1 MASIIKGAKG
11 ELPYFRKLEGLEGP
25 EPGFFTQPFDYEPH
39 PWVVTAA
46 LDLQEKMAEEIN
58 HNFGIHSGENG
69 LGKMM
74 GVLVVKNMEGVLGY
88 LAAYSGRLDDGNQHY
103 GYVPPVFDIL
113 DEEGFYRKEE
123 EAISAIKREVI
134 RLENEVGY
142 LEVREE
148 MLKTEEEAAAFLAAL
163 KEQHKD
169 ARAQRKKAREQL
181 QQEDNEEKKSLLQ
194 QLDNESARHHYEWK
208 DANRQW
214 KQAIEAARSRWEVA
228 NASIQ
233 QLKEERRRRSAELQ
247 QRLFVHYSFINAEG
261 RYKSLSEI
269 FDVTEDKTPPSGAGE
284 CAAPKLLQFAYLHD
298 YKVLAMGEFWWGRT
312 PPSEVRQHGRFYPAC
327 KSKCEPIL
335 GHMLQGLDVAPGKS
349 KTHKEILLVRED
361 EHLAIIHKPHG
372 LLSVPGKGDLDS
384 VAAQAKR
391 LWPKAEGPMMVHRLD
406 MDTSGLMIIAKT
418 RQVYHH
424 LQQQFLHH
432 RIQKT
437 YLALLEGEVKENT
450 GTIDLPLRVDLD
462 DRPRQLVCYE
472 HGKPA
477 VSRYKV
483 IGNTKGITRIH
494 FFPMTGRTHQL
505 RVHAAHHLGLGCPIV
520 GDDLYGSAA
529 DRLHLQAIGLEF
541 EHPVTGE
548 KVKVWGKEEF

>member
-1 MASIIKGAKG
+1 MSRIKGKNDQQ
-11 ELPYFRKLEGLEGP
+11 PYFRLLIGLTGEAP
-25 EPGFFTQPFDYEPH
+25 DVFTQPFDYVAH
-39 PWVVTAA
+39 PWVLQAA
-46 LDLQEKMAEEIN
+46 RDLQQKISIELD
-58 HNFGIHSGENG
+58 HDFGFKEGATG

-74 GVLVVKNMEGVLGY
+74 GVLVVRHQQGSLGY

-123 EAISAIKREVI
+123 VAITAINHRVI
-134 RLENEVGY
+134 ALEKEDGY
-142 LEVREE
+142 LEVKAALESCKQASGAALTA
-148 MLKTEEEAAAFLAAL
+148 LKTAHRAA
-163 KEQHKD
+163 KT
-169 ARAQRKKAREQL
+169 AR
-181 QQEDNEEKKSLLQ
+181 NEERSRLQPKKEEDALLRLTA
-194 QLDNESARHHYEWK
+194 LDNESARHHYEWK
-208 DANRQW
+208 DANRVW
-214 KQAIEAARSRWEVA
+214 KKEVELAENRLREKEAP
-228 NASIQ
+228 IIL
-233 QLKEERRRRSAELQ
+233 LKEERKQRSAQLQ
-247 QRLFVHYSFINAEG
+247 QKLFEHYTFLNARGEV
-261 RYKSLSEI
+261 KSLGQL
-269 FDVTEDKTPPSGAGE
+269 FDVSENNTPPSGAGE
-284 CAAPKLLQFAYLHD
+284 CAAPKLLQYAYAHG
-298 YKVLAMGEFWWGRT
+298 YQPLAMGEFWWGKT
-312 PPSEVRQHGRFYPAC
+312 IPSEVRHHGRFYPAC

-335 GHMLQGLDVAPGKS
+335 GHMLQGLNVAPRKQPQGPAI
-349 KTHKEILLVRED
+349 TVIRED

-372 LLSVPGKGDLDS
+372 LLSVPGKGEWDS
-384 VAAQAKR
+384 VSAQVKKR
-391 LWPKAEGPMMVHRLD
+391 WPEAEGPMMVHRLD
-406 MDTSGLMIIAKT
+406 MDTSGLMVITKT
-418 RQVYHH
+418 WQAYHH

-437 YLALLEGEVKENT
+437 YLALLEGEVKEST

-472 HGKPA
+472 FGKSA

-483 IGNTKGITRIH
+483 IGNIKGKTRIH

-505 RVHAAHHLGLGCPIV
+505 RVHAAHHQGLACPIV